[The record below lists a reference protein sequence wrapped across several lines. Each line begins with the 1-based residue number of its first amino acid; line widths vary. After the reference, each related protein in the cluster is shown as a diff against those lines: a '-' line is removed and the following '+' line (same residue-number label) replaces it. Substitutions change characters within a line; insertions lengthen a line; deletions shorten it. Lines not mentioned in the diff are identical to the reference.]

1 MTELTQEHFELH
13 TKNKAEQHE
22 RQKIKF
28 LEDRIKVLEKAIESH
43 AKILARFQMTEDKKE
58 LAELD
63 DIEIYESVG
72 GGFTLDEEKKSWVI
86 LYGVMDQVATNP
98 TRKIG

>member
-1 MTELTQEHFELH
+1 MTQLTDEHFELH
-13 TKNKAEQHE
+13 TKNKAEQFE

-72 GGFTLDEEKKSWVI
+72 GGFDFDEEKKSWVI
-86 LYGVMDQVATNP
+86 LSGAMDQVATNN
-98 TRKIG
+98 THKIG

>member
-1 MTELTQEHFELH
+1 MTQLTDEHFELH
-13 TKNKAEQHE
+13 TKNKAEQFE

-43 AKILARFQMTEDKKE
+43 AKILARFQMTEDK
-58 LAELD
+58 D

-72 GGFTLDEEKKSWVI
+72 GGFDFDEEKNS
-86 LYGVMDQVATNP
+86 
-98 TRKIG
+98 